1 MATEQMTAQ
10 VVVTVE
16 KWSVKAAEQELA
28 RLQSP
33 TWLKFA
39 ADLWDL
45 RKQLQIINGQIRQAQ
60 KAGDFTA
67 ELQLRGNAETIKK
80 QITIANRELTN
91 FMRTGST
98 ETSALWKLFEALGN
112 KIGGPVWSVVSNLGW
127 ATGSMKSF
135 MGAALT
141 WVGVLGVAAW
151 FTTLG
156 VKAIF
161 LGDKLEQ
168 ASISFEVMLWSAE
181 KAKLLLR
188 DLTEFAKKTPFEILG
203 IRDTAKQLLAFGI
216 DSEKLIPTLKA
227 LGDVAAGTG
236 TSLDRIGYAY
246 WQVRSIW
253 KLMGTELRQFTEA
266 WVPLLAELARM
277 YWVNEDAAR
286 QMVTDGLIRFADV
299 EEAFKNM
306 TSEWGK
312 FYDLMQR
319 QSKTFTGIVSNMK
332 DSMNQ
337 FFEWIGKSLIPV
349 AKLFAQALGYIVT
362 WLQKLSENTWLVN
375 TVLGVLWVALTAAA
389 IYFAPV
395 VAAVVGI
402 TWAITALAG
411 VIWNS
416 FIESIDAV
424 SPAMD
429 RMKASIDSLTD
440 KVSTGESK
448 MEELSDKINQLT
460 EDFGAGYLTV
470 EQYEKRLAALKA
482 EQIKVTDQFGIDQKQ
497 LQDTQSEYENA
508 SQLIE
513 QHMLILRDLDQL
525 VENGT
530 MTAEQAEKQ
539 RQISLASLR
548 VLRGVTILVTDAQ
561 WQQTEVAREN
571 IYVTAKL
578 NEWLSK
584 LSTAKS
590 IKEFNALRAELIAN
604 AQAALKLQMILANT
618 ALSDKAQAEASNNM
632 EAAWKAFKKY
642 LEISNLIDDTARQLE
657 DMQKA
662 TYSAP
667 VSKSSGGGGKSAN
680 QTLKDQLKEKEQLQ
694 KDALESTKN
703 VLEEEIKAQ
712 KDALKET
719 EKSIDALSDAIKK
732 FDDINKKIADV
743 GADAEW
749 KIAARFNTI
758 VEKIQDTKE
767 KLSDFTDAQK
777 QLAMNLWTD
786 TLTNMAW
793 DTTFQIGWTD
803 VTVKDL
809 REILKLQKELSN
821 LQAEQ
826 ALAKANTTDA
836 AIATDNLSETQK
848 IINEAAARK
857 KDLEDQKADI
867 EAKLWLKE
875 DEAAGQLAILEKSK
889 EDQQNTIDAYTE
901 VVKTAEAEITAVTK
915 KNTSERIAQY
925 ALEEA
930 RLRSLIALRM
940 SAGNGGGWSGWTVN
954 NTVNNSPNVTVNAN
968 VSSDVDVNKLGNTL
982 SKKITL
988 SSKWIN

>member
-10 VVVTVE
+10 VVVTVD
-16 KWSVKAAEQELA
+16 KWSVKASEQELA
-28 RLQSP
+28 RLKSP
-33 TWLKFA
+33 IGLKMT
-39 ADLWDL
+39 ADLAEL
-45 RKQLQIINGQIRQAQ
+45 RRQLGIMNWLIRQAQ
-60 KAGDFTA
+60 KNGDLTA
-67 ELQLRGNAETIKK
+67 EIQYRTNAESLKK
-80 QITIANRELTN
+80 QLTISNRDLTN
-91 FMRTGST
+91 FVRTGST
-98 ETSALWKLFEALGN
+98 ETSALWQLFEMLGN

-127 ATGSMKSF
+127 ATGSMKWF
-135 MGAALT
+135 LGAAVT
-141 WVGVLGVAAW
+141 WIGVLGVAAW
-151 FTTLG
+151 FTALG
-156 VKAIF
+156 TKAIF

-168 ASISFEVMLWSAE
+168 ASISFEVMLGSAE

-227 LGDVAAGTG
+227 LGDIAAGTG

-246 WQVRSIW
+246 GQVRSIG

-266 WVPLLAELARM
+266 GVPLLAELARM

-306 TSEWGK
+306 TSEGGK

-332 DSMNQ
+332 DSINQ

-349 AKLFAQALGYIVT
+349 AKMFAQALGYIVT
-362 WLQKLSENTWLVN
+362 WLQKLSENTVLVN
-375 TVLGVLWVALTAAA
+375 TVLWILWVALTAAA

-402 TWAITALAG
+402 TWAVTALAG

-416 FIESIDAV
+416 FIESVDAV

-429 RMKASIDSLTD
+429 RMKASIESLTD
-440 KVSTGESK
+440 KTKLGEDK
-448 MEELSDKINQLT
+448 IEELWDKIEQLT
-460 EDFGAGYLTV
+460 EDFNAGYLTV
-470 EQYEKRLAALKA
+470 EQYQKRLAVLRQ
-482 EQIKVTDQFGIDQKQ
+482 EQAKVTDQLGIDQKQ

-508 SQLIE
+508 GELIE
-513 QHMLILRDLDQL
+513 KHMLILRDLDAM
-525 VENGT
+525 VEYGT
-530 MTAEQAEKQ
+530 MTQEEAEKQ

-548 VLRGVTILVTDAQ
+548 VLRWVTILVTDAQ

-578 NEWLSK
+578 NEWLAK

-590 IKEFNALRAELIAN
+590 IKEFNALRAELIAD
-604 AQAALKLQMILANT
+604 AQAALKLQLILANT
-618 ALSDKAQAEASNNM
+618 ALSDKAQAEAAGNM

-642 LEISNLIDDTARQLE
+642 LEISNLIDDTAKQLE

-662 TYSAP
+662 TYTAP
-667 VSKSSGGGGKSAN
+667 VGKSSGGGWKSAN
-680 QTLKDQLKEKEQLQ
+680 QALKEQLKEKEQLQ
-694 KDALESTKN
+694 KDALTSAKN
-703 VLEEEIKAQ
+703 VIEEEIKIQ
-712 KDALKET
+712 KEALKET
-719 EKSIDALSDAIKK
+719 EKSIDKLSDAIKK
-732 FDDINKKIADV
+732 FDDINKKIADI

-758 VEKIQDTKE
+758 TEKIQDAKE

-777 QLAMNLWTD
+777 QLANNLWLD
-786 TLTNMAW
+786 SLTSMAG
-793 DTTFQIGWTD
+793 DTTFQIGGTD

-809 REILKLQKELSN
+809 REILKLQKELSD

-826 ALAKANTTDA
+826 ALAKANTTSD
-836 AIATDNLSETQK
+836 AIAADNLSETQK
-848 IINEAAARK
+848 ILNEAAARK

-867 EAKLWLKE
+867 EAKLGLKE
-875 DEAAGQLAILEKSK
+875 EEAAWQLAILEQSK
-889 EDQQNTIDAYTE
+889 KDQEETITAYTE
-901 VVKTAEAEITAVTK
+901 VVKTAEAEITAITK
-915 KNTSERIAQY
+915 KNTSERLAIY
-925 ALEEA
+925 DVEMA
-930 RLRSLIALRM
+930 RIRQLVALRQ
-940 SAGNGGGWSGWTVN
+940 SANVWSGSSGVIN
-954 NTVNNSPNVTVNAN
+954 NTVNNSPTVNVNAN
-968 VSSDVDVNKLGNTL
+968 VSSNVDVNNLWNTL
-982 SKKITL
+982 AKKVTL